1 MKYKKNGAANLHPS
15 KNIKVQVSKLH
26 PHKIIKVQASNQHP
40 LDYLHS
46 FL

>member
-1 MKYKKNGAANLHPS
+1 MIKEKKDHIYIYVCVCVCGAANLHPS
-15 KNIKVQVSKLH
+15 KNTKML
-26 PHKIIKVQASNQHP
+26 HP